1 MLKQETSNQKVEI
14 SIDEILKQNTEFKIE
29 NEKLKHE
36 LDYFRRL
43 IFGKKSERFISNEPT
58 LPPNTLFTQD
68 AELIE
73 ENKLENLSE
82 EIVTTQQKTVRK
94 KGGRCKSSA

>member
-82 EIVTTQQKTVRK
+82 EIVTTQQKDLK
-94 KGGRCKSSA
+94 I

>member
-43 IFGKKSERFISNEPT
+43 IFGKK
-58 LPPNTLFTQD
+58 
-68 AELIE
+68 
-73 ENKLENLSE
+73 
-82 EIVTTQQKTVRK
+82 
-94 KGGRCKSSA
+94 

>member
-73 ENKLENLSE
+73 GNTSTFASRNN
-82 EIVTTQQKTVRK
+82 
-94 KGGRCKSSA
+94 CN

>member
-73 ENKLENLSE
+73 ENKRAKARYRNYEPPVYDLW
-82 EIVTTQQKTVRK
+82 R
-94 KGGRCKSSA
+94 R